1 MKNRSFYFLLRSIY
15 KSSEGLMGMVKK
27 MDEIVKY
34 LRASP
39 YRRSVLNAMGSSI
52 TSAEKIKAK
61 TSMQVSTINHVL
73 RSLNTKGLVK
83 SRGMAGKRSLYETTA
98 LGKAA
103 LQMKNQ
109 WGIIKWKGTNKQRRI
124 SRRVTK

>member
-1 MKNRSFYFLLRSIY
+1 MA
-15 KSSEGLMGMVKK
+15 KK

-34 LRASP
+34 LKASP
-39 YRRSVLNAMGSSI
+39 YRRTVLDAVGTDVISPQ
-52 TSAEKIKAK
+52 KIRAK
-61 TSMQVSTINHVL
+61 TNLDLSTIIYVV
-73 RSLNTKGLVK
+73 RSLKSKGLIK
-83 SRGMAGKRSLYETTA
+83 HLGKTGKQELYETTE

-109 WGIIKWKGTNKQRRI
+109 RGSYKWKGTSQQRRI